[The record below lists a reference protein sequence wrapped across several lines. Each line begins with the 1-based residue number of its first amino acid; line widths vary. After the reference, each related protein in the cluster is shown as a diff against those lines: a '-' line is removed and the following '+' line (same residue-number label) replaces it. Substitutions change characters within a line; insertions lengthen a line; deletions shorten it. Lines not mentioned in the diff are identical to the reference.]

1 MDKNKKTIKRS
12 ITIDA
17 DKHKVWDVLTAD
29 RHTRAWYAAFS
40 PGSYA
45 ETDWKQGSNVYY
57 KDSSGNGLISEIKES
72 RPGEIIS
79 VEHKAAIV
87 KGRRD
92 DGHEESKAWAGNWET
107 YRIEPNGNGVKLT
120 VVQDTPKNYYDFF
133 IKAWDEALNKI
144 KELAEAY

>member
-1 MDKNKKTIKRS
+1 MDKKTIKRS
-12 ITIDA
+12 IDINA
-17 DKHKVWDVLTAD
+17 DKDQVWNVLTAD

-45 ETDWKQGSNVYY
+45 ETDWKAGSTVYY

-87 KGRRD
+87 NDRRED
-92 DGHEESKAWAGNWET
+92 SHEESRAWAGSWET
-107 YRIEPNGNGVKLT
+107 YRIEPNGSGVKLT
-120 VVQDTPKNYYDFF
+120 IVQDTPQKYYDFF
-133 IKAWDEALNKI
+133 IKAWDEALQTI
-144 KELAEAY
+144 KKLAESR